1 MGKGPPSPQNGEV
14 PVVPTRQRPEEIL
27 AQTLGAAPRP
37 EVTDGWSLQ
46 GRRIFL
52 IVMAAAGIV
61 LVIAGLLVT
70 KELAPGPG
78 SPAPLETGPG
88 NGLAGQLLQSSA
100 GDETPST
107 VPGSTPLALP
117 LTATPS
123 TPPTRSSGQSPTPVA
138 PGVLP
143 APANDPR
150 AANTTAP
157 TNPPPSPTTTLPCP
171 GLLGQGVQQVVPLPC
186 RAPASSAL
194 AGGS

>member
-14 PVVPTRQRPEEIL
+14 PVVPSRQRPEEIL

-37 EVTDGWSLQ
+37 GVTDGWSSQ

-88 NGLAGQLLQSSA
+88 NGLAGQLSWKWASTRFRISCRTDMAFLSFVAASLQ
-100 GDETPST
+100 
-107 VPGSTPLALP
+107 LAVLNRQVTNLP
-117 LTATPS
+117 PH
-123 TPPTRSSGQSPTPVA
+123 
-138 PGVLP
+138 
-143 APANDPR
+143 
-150 AANTTAP
+150 
-157 TNPPPSPTTTLPCP
+157 
-171 GLLGQGVQQVVPLPC
+171 QQVVAQAACTRRRFEWATNWATRGNFGATSNGLPLRRSGSSRDASAFNAASVNPVPT
-186 RAPASSAL
+186 RPA
-194 AGGS
+194 